1 MAVFKI
7 FRETALP
14 TAMQPYAMYVIA
26 PPAQPNYIEIYVTNA
41 DGSQARRVPKTADI
55 EAIIDE
61 KIAQKNELEIVADI
75 AERDAL
81 SPTRKMHVY
90 VQNASADTTVNSGGA
105 TYLYNTTNNSWIK
118 ISEAESLDVVLNWS
132 ALQGGPSSTPAQID
146 TTVAASHTHANK
158 TQLDKIGESGGQM
171 TYGGAAVTTQWSSVG
186 W

>member
-14 TAMQPYAMYVIA
+14 TTLQAYSMYVIA

-55 EAIIDE
+55 EAIVDAR
-61 KIAQKNELEIVADI
+61 IAQANELEIVADI
-75 AERDAL
+75 AARDAL
-81 SPTRKMHVY
+81 SPTRKVYVY

-105 TYLYNTTNNSWIK
+105 TYLYNTTDSSWVK
-118 ISEAESLDVVLNWS
+118 ISEAESLDVVLNWN
-132 ALQGGPSSTPAQID
+132 ALQGKPSSTPTQID
-146 TTVAASHTHANK
+146 AAVTASHSHANK